1 MLVGEEEAAS
11 SRMGGDTTSGEEEE
25 EEGLVTW
32 SWSPDQAG
40 GSINMYMYNNSMS
53 MINTNFSME
62 GGEMEMGGE
71 GEASLA
77 DLVCN
82 KVDMRPQ
89 VR

>member
-1 MLVGEEEAAS
+1 
-11 SRMGGDTTSGEEEE
+11 MGGDTASGEQ
-25 EEGLVTW
+25 EGLVTW

-53 MINTNFSME
+53 MTNTNFSME

-71 GEASLA
+71 GEASVA
-77 DLVCN
+77 DLICN